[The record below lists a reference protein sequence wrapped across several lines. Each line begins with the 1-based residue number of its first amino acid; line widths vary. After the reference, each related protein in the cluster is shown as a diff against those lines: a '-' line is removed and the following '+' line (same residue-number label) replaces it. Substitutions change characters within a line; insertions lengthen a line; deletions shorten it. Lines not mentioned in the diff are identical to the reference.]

1 MVGEVEARVSEEE
14 VKRKTRREDGEG
26 SEEQDGER
34 RRLVA
39 VLSFMRRVMTRVVR
53 PPTLLQAAMQAL
65 AVANVKLAEGEVL
78 L

>member
-1 MVGEVEARVSEEE
+1 MVGEVETRVSEEE